1 MRFVETPIF
10 TKEVRSGFDEED
22 YRALQLALLLRP
34 EQGTLIQGTGGLRK
48 IRWSGK
54 SHGKSGGYRIIYY
67 WDKPTETLFML
78 YAYPKNQQ
86 EDLTASQKKKLRR
99 LVQEEFG

>member
-10 TKEVRSGFDEED
+10 TKEVRAAFEDEV
-22 YRALQLALLLRP
+22 YRALQLVLILRP
-34 EQGTLIQGTGGLRK
+34 EQGTLIPGTSGLRK
-48 IRWSGK
+48 IRWGGK
-54 SHGKSGGYRIIYY
+54 GHGKSGGYRIIYY

-78 YAYPKNQQ
+78 YAYPKNKQA
-86 EDLTASQKKKLRR
+86 DLTASQKKVLRL